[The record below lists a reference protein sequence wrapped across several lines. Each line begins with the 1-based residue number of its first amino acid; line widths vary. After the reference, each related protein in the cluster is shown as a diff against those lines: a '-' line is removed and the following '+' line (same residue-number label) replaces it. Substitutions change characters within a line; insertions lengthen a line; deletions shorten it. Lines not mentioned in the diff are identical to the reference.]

1 MNKRILWIAMSLVM
15 IFTNVVNV
23 SASPISDAKNKK
35 KDAEKK
41 LNAINEDIEDIVY
54 IEAKSK
60 KEAIKD
66 LKEAY
71 EG

>member
-35 KDAEKK
+35 KDIITSKT
-41 LNAINEDIEDIVY
+41 NVIHTNFFIFINLSLFEFCDFF
-54 IEAKSK
+54 
-60 KEAIKD
+60 
-66 LKEAY
+66 Y
-71 EG
+71 E

>member
-41 LNAINEDIEDIVY
+41 LNAINEDIEDI
-54 IEAKSK
+54 EDQ
-60 KEAIKD
+60 KED
-66 LKEAY
+66 L
-71 EG
+71 